1 MTMGSDTRIR
11 ASDADRDRIAA
22 ALREN
27 LADGRLTTDEF
38 DERLDK
44 ALAAKTLGELEGL
57 MTDLPGT
64 GISQRTDRSPDR
76 AEGNPL
82 SRTGRF
88 RSARRTAWGA
98 LFALGVLV
106 LGIWLISG
114 GHASPSFL
122 WVVAALA
129 VLVIARRITGRRV
142 RGQRESAR
150 PRRHHRDRVDGSRSC
165 PALSE
170 WDAQAR
176 PWLLELA
183 GPEVTAG

>member
-1 MTMGSDTRIR
+1 MMGTETRIR

-27 LADGRLTTDEF
+27 LAEGRLTTDEF

-64 GISQRTDRSPDR
+64 GISQRTDPSSDR
-76 AEGNPL
+76 AQGKPL

-88 RSARRTAWGA
+88 RPASGA

-106 LGIWLISG
+106 LVIWLISG
-114 GHASPSFL
+114 AHTSLSFL

-129 VLVIARRITGRRV
+129 VLVIARRIMGGRAPS
-142 RGQRESAR
+142 QRESAR
-150 PRRHHRDRVDGSRSC
+150 PRRHHRDRVDG
-165 PALSE
+165 
-170 WDAQAR
+170 QAR
-176 PWLLELA
+176 R
-183 GPEVTAG
+183 